1 MTPLRWTLGLL
12 GVAAMLAGVRLLVLG
27 TPSGTPLDVG
37 WWFVGAILAH
47 DLLLAPL
54 VALVGL
60 AVWRL
65 PERRVLRGALLTAGC
80 AALITLPILL
90 RPGPPRNATVL
101 ALDYPLNL
109 LGVVAA
115 VLLAASA
122 LVGVRRARR
131 RGDAPNATG
140 PGT

>member
-12 GVAAMLAGVRLLVLG
+12 GVAAMLAGARLLVAG
-27 TPSGTPLDVG
+27 TPPGTPLDVAL
-37 WWFVGAILAH
+37 WLAGAVMAH

-54 VALVGL
+54 VLLVG
-60 AVWRL
+60 AVVWRL
-65 PERRVLRGALLTAGC
+65 PERRALRGALLTIGC
-80 AALITLPILL
+80 VALITLPILL

-101 ALDYPLNL
+101 RLDYPLNL